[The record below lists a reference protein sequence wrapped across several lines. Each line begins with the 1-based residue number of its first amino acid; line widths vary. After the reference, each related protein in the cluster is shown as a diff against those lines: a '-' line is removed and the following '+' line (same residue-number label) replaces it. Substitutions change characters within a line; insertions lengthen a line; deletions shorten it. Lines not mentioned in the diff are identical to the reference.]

1 MAILTPQQG
10 ADKLRVRISQ
20 SGQAYE
26 QGINAVTV
34 NPAELAIANKQKWA
48 NSMMDAIN
56 NDRFAKGLQGVT
68 LTKWKSAAITYGVP
82 RYTQGATKA
91 GENYLAF
98 AQKFYPY
105 LAQVQATVNAM
116 PSLTFE
122 ERLERMIANARA
134 LHDFRNL

>member
-1 MAILTPQQG
+1 MPLVTPQQA

-26 QGINAVTV
+26 QGVNAVTV
-34 NPAELAIANKQKWA
+34 NPAEQAIANKQKWA
-48 NSMMDAIN
+48 NAMMDAIN
-56 NDRFAKGLQGVT
+56 NDRFAKGLAGVT
-68 LTKWKSAAITYGVP
+68 LQKWRSATITYGVP

-98 AQKFYPY
+98 ANKFFPY
-105 LAQVQATVNAM
+105 LANVQQTISQM

-122 ERLERMIANARA
+122 ERIERMIANARA
-134 LHDFRNL
+134 LHEFRNV